1 MNGSVMKGTA
11 IFRGAM
17 VCAALLFAGPLLA
30 DDPHAQAQNFAT
42 EASAAGMAE
51 IDAAKLAL
59 KKSQSTDVK
68 TFAQHIIDDHT
79 KANTELKA
87 IARNQKLELS
97 DSPSVMNQA
106 KAKVLDVRDESFDA
120 AYANNQVS
128 AHEDAVKLFTDAAN
142 NSADTQIKAFA
153 QKTLPVLQQHL
164 EMAREL
170 VKAHPSK

>member
-1 MNGSVMKGTA
+1 MTVIKATA
-11 IFRGAM
+11 ITRGA
-17 VCAALLFAGPLLA
+17 VVWAALLFAGPLLA
-30 DDPHAQAQNFAT
+30 ADPNAQAQNFVT

-59 KKSQSTDVK
+59 KKSQSADVK

-79 KANTELKA
+79 KAGEELKS
-87 IARNQKLELS
+87 IAQQQKLELS
-97 DSPSVMNQA
+97 DSPGMVNQA

-120 AYANNQVS
+120 AYANNQVG

-142 NSADTQIKAFA
+142 NSADTEIKAFA

-164 EMAREL
+164 EMAQEL

>member
-1 MNGSVMKGTA
+1 MKRPA
-11 IFRGAM
+11 IFRGAL
-17 VCAALLFAGPLLA
+17 VSAALLFAGPLLA
-30 DDPHAQAQNFAT
+30 AEPNAQAQNFAT
-42 EASAAGMAE
+42 QASAAGMAE

-59 KKSQSTDVK
+59 KKSHSADVK

-79 KANTELKA
+79 LANTELKA
-87 IARNQKLELS
+87 IAQKQKLELS
-97 DSPSVMNQA
+97 DSPTVIDQA
-106 KAKVLDVRDESFDA
+106 KAKVLDVRDDSFDA

-142 NSADTQIKAFA
+142 NASDTEIKAFA

-164 EMAREL
+164 EMAQDL

>member
-1 MNGSVMKGTA
+1 MNGSVMKATA
-11 IFRGAM
+11 TFRGAM

-59 KKSQSTDVK
+59 KKSQSADVK

-87 IARNQKLELS
+87 IAQKQKLELS

-142 NSADTQIKAFA
+142 NSSDTEIKAFA

-164 EMAREL
+164 EMAQEL